1 MFKIFEHIPYS
12 PFTDYEDEDHLISDA
27 STHLEDQ
34 LKSFSCCLVGIKL
47 GIILVL

>member
-1 MFKIFEHIPYS
+1 MSKIFEHLPYS
-12 PFTDYEDEDHLISDA
+12 PLTDYEDEDHLIGDA

-34 LKSFSCCLVGIKL
+34 LKSLSCRLVGIKL